1 MNLYVRYFD
10 HDTLATNMDEVA
22 SFLGTL
28 RDVKVNN
35 DMFNRIE
42 AFVHSENVY
51 PFRLKVSYSNYI
63 LFLKTDAKDLVEF
76 KYREKQRKQQ
86 QSENRM
92 TMAEK
97 KRSQLQ
103 VLGQEQE
110 GWYVASVMFKRVI
123 MNPETGKCQYVDT
136 KFRARLK
143 AMSALDCYNRVIQHL
158 KNRQDVDPRSQ
169 FPSVKSNNFHYEFIG
184 TEIAQ
189 PTADKPAAYSAP
201 QESGNADDA
210 EVTASGNTKPNVN
223 VAQASS
229 AEGEEVSNTDAQ

>member
-28 RDVKVNN
+28 RDVKVND

-42 AFVHSENVY
+42 AFVHSDNVY

-103 VLGQEQE
+103 MLSQEQE

-136 KFRARLK
+136 NFRARLR

-189 PTADKPAAYSAP
+189 PNVDKTEANTTSEGNEQDSITASTANENANPSIENT
-201 QESGNADDA
+201 QES
-210 EVTASGNTKPNVN
+210 P
-223 VAQASS
+223 
-229 AEGEEVSNTDAQ
+229 AEGMDTYATDAQ

>member
-22 SFLGTL
+22 SFLSTL

-42 AFVHSENVY
+42 AFVHSDNVF

-103 VLGQEQE
+103 MLSQEQE

-143 AMSALDCYNRVIQHL
+143 AQSALDCYNRVIQHL

-169 FPSVKSNNFHYEFIG
+169 FPSVKSNNFHYEYIG
-184 TEIAQ
+184 TEIGQ
-189 PTADKPAAYSAP
+189 PATEKPAEEAASEEDVNANVATSPANETGNQYAESAQTSPAEGTNAYT
-201 QESGNADDA
+201 DDA
-210 EVTASGNTKPNVN
+210 
-223 VAQASS
+223 Q
-229 AEGEEVSNTDAQ
+229 